1 MKKNKTFEVL
11 ASETV
16 FYRFHIDA
24 DSEEQAREEVMNGNV
39 ELEPNISASLYC
51 PSDNSADFNIES
63 VKELL

>member
-39 ELEPNISASLYC
+39 ELEPNI
-51 PSDNSADFNIES
+51 DDSADFNIES